1 MITDAQGAK
10 WQRIADKVH
19 TAAKL
24 DVAVQNQVVGDITK
38 FAEATAPAREDLKA
52 DAQAWNVAGKGVRAG
67 FKNAIEYDLQ
77 NVHYDPVQPGHP
89 GSIEF
94 TNSTQVVQHWRDA
107 VQADQDLGQEV
118 QKDVADYKSAIAPA
132 KDALKNSI

>member
-38 FAEATAPAREDLKA
+38 FAEATAPAREDLIGEA
-52 DAQAWNVAGKGVRAG
+52 RAWNVAAKEVRAG

-118 QKDVADYKSAIAPA
+118 QKDVADYQTAIAPA
-132 KDALKNSI
+132 KAALKTSI

>member
-52 DAQAWNVAGKGVRAG
+52 DAQAWNAAGKQVRAG

-132 KDALKNSI
+132 

>member
-52 DAQAWNVAGKGVRAG
+52 DAQAWNAAGKQVRAG

-118 QKDVADYKSAIAPA
+118 QKDVADYQTAIAPA
-132 KDALKNSI
+132 KAALKTSI

>member
-52 DAQAWNVAGKGVRAG
+52 DAQAWNVAAKGVRAG

-107 VQADQDLGQEV
+107 VQAD
-118 QKDVADYKSAIAPA
+118 
-132 KDALKNSI
+132 

>member
-52 DAQAWNVAGKGVRAG
+52 DAQAWNAAGKQVRAG

-118 QKDVADYKSAIAPA
+118 QKDVVDYQTAIAPA
-132 KDALKNSI
+132 KAALKTSI

>member
-52 DAQAWNVAGKGVRAG
+52 DAQAWNAAGKQVRAG

-118 QKDVADYKSAIAPA
+118 QKDVVDYKSAIAPA

>member
-52 DAQAWNVAGKGVRAG
+52 DAQAWKAAGKQVRAG
-67 FKNAIEYDLQ
+67 YKNAIEYDLQ

-118 QKDVADYKSAIAPA
+118 QKDVADYQTAIAPA
-132 KDALKNSI
+132 KAALKTSI